1 MTTSQ
6 PNSSPFIKIP
16 ADDPVLPVST
26 AAAMTALR
34 EGRPV
39 ATAELP
45 RLRLL
50 VDRMLPAAAAAG
62 RLVGEEPDGAS
73 TSAST

>member
-1 MTTSQ
+1 M
-6 PNSSPFIKIP
+6 SPFIKNP
-16 ADDPVLPVST
+16 AADPVLPVST
-26 AAAMTALR
+26 SAAMSAPR

-39 ATAELP
+39 DPAESP

-50 VDRMLPAAAAAG
+50 VDRMLPAAAAAR